1 MITADQLGH
10 IEEYAYIP
18 EHMINYVTAIS
29 QAEPFLFGDYL
40 AYSRKDLLIFVG
52 YPLKE
57 PFEEKKMEKALNEA
71 KRRFKPKEIS
81 LTAPKIPS
89 SIGGSTRSLSDD
101 YYRLDLSTLSISQ
114 KLRKML
120 KRAGRDL
127 VVERKRGLDKEHH
140 QMLKEFLNTRR
151 VDEPTQLIMKRI
163 PEYLSSAPSAWVFNA
178 RKKGG
183 ALAAFDIAEFGA
195 RHYAIYMFNFTSRRH
210 YIPGASDLLLFEVIT
225 FAKEENKAFVNLGLG
240 INTGV
245 TFFKKKW
252 GGVPFYPYH
261 FCLASLPKQET
272 PDSLFNKL

>member
-10 IEEYAYIP
+10 IEEHAYIP

-71 KRRFKPKEIS
+71 KRRFNPREIS
-81 LTAPKIPS
+81 LTAPKIPY
-89 SIGGSTRSLSDD
+89 SIAGSARSPSDD
-101 YYRLDLSTLSISQ
+101 YYQLDLSTLSISQ
-114 KLRKML
+114 KLRNML
-120 KRAGRDL
+120 KRAERDL
-127 VVERKRGLDKEHH
+127 VVERERGLDKENH
-140 QMLKEFLNTRR
+140 QMVKEFLKTHR
-151 VDEPTQLIMKRI
+151 VNEPTQFIMKRI
-163 PEYLSSAPSAWVFNA
+163 PEYLSSAPSVWVFNA
-178 RKKGG
+178 RENDG

-195 RHYAIYMFNFTSRRH
+195 RHCAIYMFNFTSHRH
-210 YIPGASDLLLFEVIT
+210 SIPGASDLLLFEVIK
-225 FAKEENKAFVNLGLG
+225 FAKEENKEFVNLGLG

-261 FCLASLPKQET
+261 FCLASLPKQEAQ
-272 PDSLFNKL
+272 DSLLNKL

>member
-1 MITADQLGH
+1 MITADQLAY

-18 EHMINYVTAIS
+18 EHMIHYVTAVS
-29 QAEPFLFGDYL
+29 EAEPFLFGAYL
-40 AYSRKDLLIFVG
+40 AYSKKDLLIFIG

-57 PFEEKKMEKALNEA
+57 AFEEKRMERALNEA
-71 KRRFKPKEIS
+71 RRRFKPKEVS

-89 SIGGSTRSLSDD
+89 SIVRSTRSPSDY

-114 KLRKML
+114 KLRNML

-127 VVERKRGLDKEHH
+127 VVERMRGLDKEHH
-140 QMLKEFLNTRR
+140 QMVNEFFNTHRI
-151 VDEPTQLIMKRI
+151 DEPTQFIMKRV
-163 PEYLSSAPSAWVFNA
+163 PEYLSSAPSVWVFNA

-195 RHYAIYMFNFTSRRH
+195 RHYAIYMFNFTSRSH
-210 YIPGASDLLLFEVIT
+210 YVPGASDLLLSEVIKC
-225 FAKEENKAFVNLGLG
+225 AKEENKKFINLGLG

-252 GGVPFYPYH
+252 GGIPLYPYN
-261 FCLASLPKQET
+261 FCLTSLPKQESQ
-272 PDSLFNKL
+272 DSLLNKL